1 MRNKSYIFIFI
12 NILLFLSS
20 CVRNGQQDLIASV
33 NDKKLFLSE
42 VLSEMSDFDIDSS
55 FFVRQ
60 YMNQWI
66 KKELLIYH
74 AKINLTSEI
83 QDYEEQ
89 VEDYRSSLLIH
100 DYQQQL
106 INQHFDTA
114 VSEESIKD
122 YYDQYKQQFKLVK
135 NIFQGR
141 YIMIDKKA
149 PRLSFLSRYYTSNNE
164 DVVLDLEDYCQQF
177 AKEYYFLDSTW
188 NFFSFINN
196 KIPSKI
202 IKEERFLRNNKH
214 IYFED
219 EEYRYYLYI
228 KNYKIKGSVSPLSM
242 QKEKIR
248 NVLLNKNKVAYLKE
262 FENELYHNGLDLK
275 MIKIY

>member
-1 MRNKSYIFIFI
+1 
-12 NILLFLSS
+12 
-20 CVRNGQQDLIASV
+20 VRNNKQDIIASV
-33 NDKKLFLSE
+33 NDEKLFLSE
-42 VLSEMSDFDIDSS
+42 VLSEIRDFDTDSA

-66 KKELLIYH
+66 KKELLIHH

-83 QDYEEQ
+83 QDYEKQ

-114 VSEESIKD
+114 VSKESIKD
-122 YYDQYKQQFKLVK
+122 YYNQYKHQFILVK

-141 YIMIDKKA
+141 YIMIDKQA
-149 PRLSFLSRYYTSNNE
+149 PRLTFLSSYYTSNNE

-188 NFFSFINN
+188 NFFSFIND

-202 IKEERFLRNNKH
+202 IKEEHFLRNNKH

-228 KNYKIKGSVSPLSM
+228 NNYKIKGSISPLSM
-242 QKEKIR
+242 QEEKIR
-248 NVLLNKNKVAYLKE
+248 NVLLNKNKIAYLKE
-262 FENELYHNGLDLK
+262 FKDELYQNGLDLK